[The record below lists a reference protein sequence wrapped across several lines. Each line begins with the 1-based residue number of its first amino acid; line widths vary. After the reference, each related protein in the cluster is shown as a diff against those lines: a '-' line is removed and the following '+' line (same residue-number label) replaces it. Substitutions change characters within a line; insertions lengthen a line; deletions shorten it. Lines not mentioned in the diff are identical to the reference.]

1 MKTLE
6 LHYPMIQ
13 FSIKHEMPF
22 TLNEIW
28 VESLGR
34 HFRSCW
40 MLPPISHCTGLNRVP
55 LEFQFLAP
63 RWRIGPEI
71 RAASIH
77 PFSWPLLQP
86 ITWNVSHY
94 TLLPQYLSNPR
105 YDNLHSKRS
114 RMNER
119 AFSTFLAAQPV
130 MHPGH
135 CTKTKAHGNWPNG
148 LLQFRTNDHNL
159 RLTFFSCLALFNE
172 WRWSTWIVWF
182 HCCRHTILRG
192 EEVGALGRLLHLG
205 EAIRESQNTG
215 TSLQDILTATTQQIH
230 RLNHIFWTNLY
241 PTAGAFYFVISL
253 FGTSKSLTKPRNNL
267 AVVGSTIGL
276 QN

>member
-1 MKTLE
+1 
-6 LHYPMIQ
+6 MIQ

-119 AFSTFLAAQPV
+119 AFSTFLAAQPCIPATAPKQRHTETGR
-130 MHPGH
+130 MACYNFELMITICDLHSLAAWRCSMNDADPRGLYDS
-135 CTKTKAHGNWPNG
+135 TAADTPSSGERRWG
-148 LLQFRTNDHNL
+148 LLGD
-159 RLTFFSCLALFNE
+159 
-172 WRWSTWIVWF
+172 
-182 HCCRHTILRG
+182 CCT
-192 EEVGALGRLLHLG
+192 
-205 EAIRESQNTG
+205 
-215 TSLQDILTATTQQIH
+215 
-230 RLNHIFWTNLY
+230 
-241 PTAGAFYFVISL
+241 
-253 FGTSKSLTKPRNNL
+253 
-267 AVVGSTIGL
+267 
-276 QN
+276 

>member
-34 HFRSCW
+34 HFSSCW

-63 RWRIGPEI
+63 RWMIGPEI
-71 RAASIH
+71 RAASIY
-77 PFSWPLLQP
+77 PFSWPPLQP
-86 ITWNVSHY
+86 ITWSVSHY
-94 TLLPQYLSNPR
+94 TLFLQYLSNPR

-119 AFSTFLAAQPV
+119 AFSPFLAAQPV

-135 CTKTKAHGNWPNG
+135 CTKTKAHGNSGMACYNFELMITICDLHSLAAWRCSMNDADPRGLYDSTAADTPSSGERRWG
-148 LLQFRTNDHNL
+148 LLGD
-159 RLTFFSCLALFNE
+159 
-172 WRWSTWIVWF
+172 
-182 HCCRHTILRG
+182 CCT
-192 EEVGALGRLLHLG
+192 
-205 EAIRESQNTG
+205 
-215 TSLQDILTATTQQIH
+215 
-230 RLNHIFWTNLY
+230 
-241 PTAGAFYFVISL
+241 
-253 FGTSKSLTKPRNNL
+253 
-267 AVVGSTIGL
+267 
-276 QN
+276 